1 MISTMKKFVFW
12 AFLFGKIL
20 PEVQSRGINS
30 DFITDDYLVYQQ
42 AGNFSSLVPEN
53 CAAEV
58 QSYVSNCDDC
68 TSSVDIGFSF
78 PFGLNDMVYEEL
90 VISSNGCLFL
100 GTSGSSSHSVRQPG
114 NANKTC
120 NGTSYWSSP
129 FEYPTIC
136 PQHLDLKPSYF
147 DTSVISVANC
157 GDVFVVKYD
166 EIPKFGNSYCLY
178 NFEVA
183 LYPDGSIEFRY
194 FDMCDTIYSK
204 GINIQHGS
212 TGSAINIC
220 GPDCDCWDGYTGNY
234 RVLFTSTANAT
245 AGIECTSGVY
255 MYQSD
260 SYGDGWNGYYFGV
273 YDDTDSTLVQTV
285 TLSDGYSGSECLD
298 ISEGCYTID
307 VYTYGSWAGEI
318 SWSVCGLG
326 GDVYNDVSFCLDGQG
341 NCTIGSETDEY
352 DIRLVGGDD
361 DTEGRVEVFH
371 DGVWG
376 TVCDDSWDD
385 NDAAVVCAE
394 LGFTGGTAY
403 SYATFGQ
410 GTGQIWLDNLYCTG
424 SETSL
429 ADCSHNGWGV
439 HNCGHYEDAGVDC
452 YTDCN
457 VSLEMLDSFG
467 DGWNG
472 YEFGLYQQDHTGFPI
487 QTVTLSYGSSDTAC
501 LDVDVDTCYGFT
513 IVEEGSYASEIS
525 YNLCGGT
532 GTTEAPFFFC
542 IDGEGNCQIVG
553 EEVTM
558 LVMYDSYGDG
568 WNGFIF
574 SLYEYDDSAVLQS
587 VTLDAGEFGA
597 TAMEVE
603 ENQCYTFSVSD
614 TGGWAGEISYSL
626 CGTTGYTD
634 TVLSFCI
641 LGDGNCQVTSGACIN
656 DDECFGEESCV
667 CLTQVNRA
675 RRKLMFGAVED
686 CYCM

>member
-1 MISTMKKFVFW
+1 
-12 AFLFGKIL
+12 
-20 PEVQSRGINS
+20 
-30 DFITDDYLVYQQ
+30 
-42 AGNFSSLVPEN
+42 
-53 CAAEV
+53 
-58 QSYVSNCDDC
+58 
-68 TSSVDIGFSF
+68 
-78 PFGLNDMVYEEL
+78 
-90 VISSNGCLFL
+90 
-100 GTSGSSSHSVRQPG
+100 
-114 NANKTC
+114 
-120 NGTSYWSSP
+120 
-129 FEYPTIC
+129 
-136 PQHLDLKPSYF
+136 
-147 DTSVISVANC
+147 
-157 GDVFVVKYD
+157 
-166 EIPKFGNSYCLY
+166 
-178 NFEVA
+178 
-183 LYPDGSIEFRY
+183 
-194 FDMCDTIYSK
+194 
-204 GINIQHGS
+204 
-212 TGSAINIC
+212 
-220 GPDCDCWDGYTGNY
+220 
-234 RVLFTSTANAT
+234 
-245 AGIECTSGVY
+245 
-255 MYQSD
+255 
-260 SYGDGWNGYYFGV
+260 
-273 YDDTDSTLVQTV
+273 
-285 TLSDGYSGSECLD
+285 
-298 ISEGCYTID
+298 
-307 VYTYGSWAGEI
+307 
-318 SWSVCGLG
+318 
-326 GDVYNDVSFCLDGQG
+326 
-341 NCTIGSETDEY
+341 
-352 DIRLVGGDD
+352 
-361 DTEGRVEVFH
+361 
-371 DGVWG
+371 
-376 TVCDDSWDD
+376 
-385 NDAAVVCAE
+385 VVCAE

-410 GTGQIWLDNLYCTG
+410 GTGQIWLDNLYCTGSETSLADCPHNGWGSHNCGHSEDAGVSCLDYDIRLVGGNDDTEGRVEVFHDGEWGTVCDDSWDDNDATVVCAELGFTGGTAYSYATFGQGTGEIWLDNLYCTG

-656 DDECFGEESCV
+656 DDECFGEDSCV
-667 CLTQVNRA
+667 CLSHQVGSA
-675 RRKLMFGAVED
+675 RRKLMFGSVEE